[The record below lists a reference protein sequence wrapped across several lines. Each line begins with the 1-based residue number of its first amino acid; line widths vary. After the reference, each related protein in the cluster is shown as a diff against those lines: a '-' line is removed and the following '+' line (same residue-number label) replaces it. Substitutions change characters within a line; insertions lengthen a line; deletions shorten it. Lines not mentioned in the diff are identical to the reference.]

1 MGLDLKPYF
10 NSNLAHH
17 QVEELYNFESFDS
30 DRRYKMIPSSELSLI
45 QVLLNKDGLIPHN
58 KEPNNLEHDFEVED
72 EAEGESGSCI
82 CFKKKI
88 HIPRMHRRNKEVQKY
103 RIEYSIVNMSEL
115 IGLTSNENP
124 RSVIKLISDLS
135 ASDISYL
142 EIEVLQVIIRYK
154 WRAYT

>member
-1 MGLDLKPYF
+1 M
-10 NSNLAHH
+10 
-17 QVEELYNFESFDS
+17 
-30 DRRYKMIPSSELSLI
+30 
-45 QVLLNKDGLIPHN
+45 
-58 KEPNNLEHDFEVED
+58 HD
-72 EAEGESGSCI
+72 
-82 CFKKKI
+82 
-88 HIPRMHRRNKEVQKY
+88 RNKEVQKY